1 VSNSFGSYRTTAK
14 DMMKAFDK
22 LPPAARKALADGI
35 DSWVPQSLLTRYRRG
50 WLKTGG
56 EIAAI
61 IKTWDQTELVKRE
74 EQRRRA
80 SGPYKGNAPDNHC
93 H

>member
-1 VSNSFGSYRTTAK
+1 
-14 DMMKAFDK
+14 
-22 LPPAARKALADGI
+22 
-35 DSWVPQSLLTRYRRG
+35 
-50 WLKTGG
+50 LKTGG